1 MTGRKLL
8 LVGEMMVDV
17 TVQTAT
23 EATKVRMGGVFHAA
37 RAAWACGANYEI
49 AYFSPEYLDKEIGG
63 MAKAHGA
70 SRATKLGNI
79 LGCPNV
85 MLIAEATEAGSQG
98 YEHLLSEHIEFS
110 FDATA
115 LGELVDA
122 NTDVVVLSGN
132 YPLRSVLECLVKSGA
147 RIHLDIGN
155 GPSHLQTLKSL
166 AKPIASLFLSTSASD
181 FNELAKD
188 LPRSIQTLSGKVAE
202 KIILKENRGGARLF
216 MATED
221 ILVGAQR
228 RQISHSVGVG
238 DVFDT
243 VFVMLGTRFDMK
255 AALTYA
261 AWIAADYA
269 ATTFPADFKSDVERT
284 LLVPANE
291 IVGLGGVSLP
301 WEARPGC
308 QIYIAAP
315 DFDYID
321 RRPID
326 LLVECMKYHNFSPRL
341 PVRENGQANGE
352 MTPEEK
358 TRLFD
363 ADMTLLGNCEVMV
376 AVNLHDD
383 PGMLIEIGLAH
394 AKGIPVVVYDPFER
408 AENVMLVNVPVLVS
422 SSLDRVIT
430 AIFDAVAKQGVQK

>member
-1 MTGRKLL
+1 
-8 LVGEMMVDV
+8 
-17 TVQTAT
+17 
-23 EATKVRMGGVFHAA
+23 
-37 RAAWACGANYEI
+37 
-49 AYFSPEYLDKEIGG
+49 
-63 MAKAHGA
+63 
-70 SRATKLGNI
+70 
-79 LGCPNV
+79 
-85 MLIAEATEAGSQG
+85 
-98 YEHLLSEHIEFS
+98 
-110 FDATA
+110 
-115 LGELVDA
+115 
-122 NTDVVVLSGN
+122 
-132 YPLRSVLECLVKSGA
+132 
-147 RIHLDIGN
+147 
-155 GPSHLQTLKSL
+155 
-166 AKPIASLFLSTSASD
+166 
-181 FNELAKD
+181 
-188 LPRSIQTLSGKVAE
+188 
-202 KIILKENRGGARLF
+202 
-216 MATED
+216 
-221 ILVGAQR
+221 
-228 RQISHSVGVG
+228 
-238 DVFDT
+238 
-243 VFVMLGTRFDMK
+243 MLGTRFDMK